1 MSTIFADK
9 FKNTSGGNPVQ
20 INQLRGIDTAGSITV
35 QGEGT
40 ATTNLQQG
48 LVKCW
53 AMNNQSVTHSNH
65 DSFNVSGVTD
75 VKAGGT
81 TESFTNN
88 MANGNYSITHSSG
101 YGSIDDASLYA
112 VKYNAPATGIATGSI
127 SFTWYYGSHGTT
139 SKQAADCTHIGMQVA
154 GDLA

>member
-20 INQLRGIDTAGSITV
+20 INQLRGIDTAGSIAI

-48 LVKCW
+48 LAKAW
-53 AMNNQSVTHSNH
+53 NRFDGSAITTIA
-65 DSFNVSGVTD
+65 DSFNNGSATD
-75 VKAGGT
+75 NGT
-81 TESFTNN
+81 GDYTFTFTNN
-88 MANGNYSITHSSG
+88 MSNANYAP
-101 YGSIDDASLYA
+101 DAGGGRGTA
-112 VKYNAPATGIATGSI
+112 AAGPDGRVQQADQI
-127 SFTWYYGSHGTT
+127 TT
-139 SKQAADCTHIGMQVA
+139 SQFVYNMFAINADGNSAYVEDTFGITQVH

>member
-20 INQLRGIDTAGSITV
+20 INQLRGIDTAGSIAV

-48 LVKCW
+48 LAKAWINFVG
-53 AMNNQSVTHSNH
+53 AGTSIN
-65 DSFNVSGVTD
+65 DSFGMSSLAD
-75 VKAGGT
+75 DGT
-81 TESFTNN
+81 GIYTITMSSVMSN
-88 MANGNYSITHSSG
+88 ANYSITIGIKELGGGNNHAGVVKGDVTVTTTVFAMRTYSSG
-101 YGSIDDASLYA
+101 TPQDVTFVYDT
-112 VKYNAPATGIATGSI
+112 V
-127 SFTWYYGSHGTT
+127 H
-139 SKQAADCTHIGMQVA
+139 

>member
-48 LVKCW
+48 LAKYW
-53 AMNNQSVTHSNH
+53 IDYNKSSNNNVE
-65 DSFNVSGVTD
+65 DSLNSSSITDNGVGD
-75 VKAGGT
+75 T
-81 TESFTNN
+81 TLTFTNN
-88 MANGNYSITHSSG
+88 MSSSAFSAIVDNCNNTVGNSNIYVHSVKTNHKNTTNFSSFLGYDPGTVTGVDQDSQSG
-101 YGSIDDASLYA
+101 LA
-112 VKYNAPATGIATGSI
+112 
-127 SFTWYYGSHGTT
+127 H
-139 SKQAADCTHIGMQVA
+139 

>member
-48 LVKCW
+48 LAKMW
-53 AMNNQSVTHSNH
+53 LRADADTSNTVQ
-65 DSFNVSGVTD
+65 DSFNHG
-75 VKAGGT
+75 
-81 TESFTNN
+81 SFTDNST
-88 MANGNYSITHSSG
+88 GNYSITFTNNMSNDDWSAVVSTDAESTSSG
-101 YGSIDDASLYA
+101 RGLYGGVYPTSSTTSLVNITFRRYD
-112 VKYNAPATGIATGSI
+112 APADSR
-127 SFTWYYGSHGTT
+127 Y
-139 SKQAADCTHIGMQVA
+139 IGVTLH